1 MGLFNRSKNEVILT
15 PRERRDNSI
24 ERLKKMGISYNGH
37 LPLIESSNEITVK
50 DLDVICKRAIACL
63 LSASCAA
70 TIGSEKDATIADI
83 IKLHVGYLSYYDI
96 AYDDLLPQEKLIFS
110 SNFTQQNV
118 INVAW
123 SYEIYWGIIWASN
136 LITNKEMINASEVC
150 NVKRAIA
157 LLLETSDDYD
167 FFKGLCKLRSVEKIL
182 DMLDLYYCY
191 HWACRQKGL
200 HPDTTNI
207 GKLNEEVVME
217 RRKALEW
224 LIREEQDWDEIPL
237 DT

>member
-1 MGLFNRSKNEVILT
+1 MGLFGKSKQEVILT
-15 PRERRDNSI
+15 PLERRNNTI
-24 ERLKKMGISYNGH
+24 EKLKKMGISYNEG
-37 LPLIESSNEITVK
+37 LPTIESSSEITVK
-50 DLDVICKRAIACL
+50 DIDVICKRAIGCL
-63 LSASCAA
+63 FSASCAA
-70 TIGSEKDATIADI
+70 TMYSEQDALIADI
-83 IKLHVGYLSYYDI
+83 IKSHIAYLSHYDI

-110 SNFTQQNV
+110 SNFTPQNV

-136 LITNKEMINASEVC
+136 LITNKEMIDASKICRVE
-150 NVKRAIA
+150 RAVGI
-157 LLLETSDDYD
+157 LLETSKDYD
-167 FFKGLCKLRSVEKIL
+167 FFKGMFKLRSVEKIL

-191 HWACRQKGL
+191 HWACRQKRL
-200 HPDTTNI
+200 HPDISSI